1 MATERAEPAQPGS
14 PGSHDLAVQLH
25 SAAQLVTCCRHPRYA
40 SSDPLSHD
48 VVPAAEHESRL
59 QEVGG
64 CSLNDLVLLAF
75 ACDESKTVTTHKPA
89 GMRM

>member
-1 MATERAEPAQPGS
+1 VATERAEPAQ

-25 SAAQLVTCCRHPRYA
+25 SAAQLVTCCGHPRYA

-48 VVPAAEHESRL
+48 VVLAAEHESRL

-89 GMRM
+89 GIRI